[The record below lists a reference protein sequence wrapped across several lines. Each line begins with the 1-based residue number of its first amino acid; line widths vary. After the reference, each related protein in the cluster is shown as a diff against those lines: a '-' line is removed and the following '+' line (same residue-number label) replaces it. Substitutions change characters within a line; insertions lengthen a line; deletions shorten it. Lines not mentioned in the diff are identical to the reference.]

1 MSFILEQKNE
11 IIRQQY
17 KSACCRRAI
26 LYGALFARGSVED
39 NSYVSISLEN
49 DEIASFLSSIVLEIF
64 NTNPTVTTKKGGG
77 RGRTL
82 TYKSA
87 SSVKYLESIEKTD
100 SYLIEKCNSC
110 RGSFF
115 KGIFL
120 ASGKMSDPTKQY
132 RLEFSLTGRAMQLHS
147 ILYEADICFS
157 YTIRGG
163 KELLYTNNS
172 NVIEDFL
179 AASGLNGIAF
189 ILMNEKIS
197 GELKNNVNRVTNCE
211 TQNIDK
217 SVRASKKHR
226 EAIEF
231 LINSNLLSSLPE
243 ELVHTAQMRMQYS
256 EYSLTRLAATFS
268 PPLTKSGL
276 SHRLNKIV
284 QIAEELS
291 AK

>member
-1 MSFILEQKNE
+1 M
-11 IIRQQY
+11 
-17 KSACCRRAI
+17 
-26 LYGALFARGSVED
+26 LYGALFARGSVEE
-39 NSYVSISLEN
+39 NNYVSISLEN
-49 DEIASFLSSIVLEIF
+49 DEIAEFLSGIVSEFF
-64 NTNPTVTTKKGGG
+64 NATPTITTKKSGG
-77 RGRTL
+77 RGRSL
-82 TYKSA
+82 IYKSA
-87 SSVKYLESIEKTD
+87 SSVKYLESINDT
-100 SYLIEKCNSC
+100 STYFNEKCNSC
-110 RGSFF
+110 KASFF

-120 ASGKMSDPTKQY
+120 ASAKMSDPTKQY
-132 RLEFSLTGRAMQLHS
+132 RLEFSLSGRAMQLHS
-147 ILYEADICFS
+147 MLYESDICFS
-157 YTIRGG
+157 YTIRDG

-179 AASGLNGIAF
+179 AVSGLNGIAF

-231 LINSNLLSSLPE
+231 LINSNLLSSLPD
-243 ELVHTAQMRMQYS
+243 ELEHTAKMRMQYS
-256 EYSLTRLAATFS
+256 EYSLSRLAAAFS

-291 AK
+291 TK